1 MRGAPHPRYFPGWS
15 GPHFLCKGSQSL
27 FFLCFRSPFGFPSR
41 VSFRFRFPLAF
52 WFPPSGFPSGFPLL
66 PLSSLCSSFGR
77 WFPVGFRLP
86 HQVSRRLPLP
96 GSLPLLL
103 ASRFASLE
111 VIPNVKHRSRP
122 CQGTFAPVS
131 GGPSPRFPPH
141 RKQEQD
147 DLAGTMR
154 HLAPHPP
161 HHTSPGSR
169 CQGLTQQE
177 ADLGRLVSLLTH
189 VCAEHA
195 PPLEMPPAAIWNGPG
210 LPTAPW
216 LRYSAPG
223 SPSLRR
229 RTCLRDDK
237 WSV

>member
-41 VSFRFRFPLAF
+41 VSFRFRFPSAF

-86 HQVSRRLPLP
+86 LQVSRRPPLP
-96 GSLPLLL
+96 GSLALRL

-131 GGPSPRFPPH
+131 GDLLPDSRPD

-154 HLAPHPP
+154 HLGPPSPARHIPRIALPGTDTAGSRPWAARCRCSPTCAPRRWRCRPASGCSASRP
-161 HHTSPGSR
+161 CMISCPASTGGPIRRGARVASPGN
-169 CQGLTQQE
+169 
-177 ADLGRLVSLLTH
+177 
-189 VCAEHA
+189 
-195 PPLEMPPAAIWNGPG
+195 PLAVA
-210 LPTAPW
+210 
-216 LRYSAPG
+216 
-223 SPSLRR
+223 
-229 RTCLRDDK
+229 
-237 WSV
+237 